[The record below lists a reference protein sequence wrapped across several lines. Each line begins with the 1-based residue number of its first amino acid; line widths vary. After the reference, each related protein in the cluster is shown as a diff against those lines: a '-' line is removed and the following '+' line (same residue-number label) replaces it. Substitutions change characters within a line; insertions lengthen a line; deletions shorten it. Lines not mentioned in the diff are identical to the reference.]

1 MRGKSLALLALAL
14 GCGLIASIGITQVMS
29 KRNTGDK
36 APTGETETI
45 FVALD
50 DIGLGEPLSS
60 PLLRLEQ
67 WPKDKVPT
75 GALTKIED
83 VEGRCTKTK
92 LYAGEPILGNKLHA
106 KGEQGGSV
114 TLLIPKGFRVVS
126 VRVDSV
132 SSSGNLIRHGD
143 RVDVMVH
150 LRRNPGEGFAETMIR
165 TILQDIKVFAVN
177 DVVGLDSEKSN
188 GKPIAAKTI
197 SLLVTPEDAELV
209 MLATQMGA
217 IQLVMRSRE
226 DDEFRDLGEGTGTS
240 RIADQGDPHDRADE
254 DPLAKAASA
263 EGEGEKGNGFLDFLK
278 QAKNTVKPQAA
289 DPAKPAGSDQFEMR
303 MISGPEVSIL
313 VLESEG
319 NQPGSA
325 VGDGFWRVNAAG
337 SGSVLDGG
345 GVDDDMDDFDYEQ
358 EEPGEE
364 ENGEEE
370 NGEEENGEEENII
383 EGN

>member
-29 KRNTGDK
+29 KRNTDDQ

-75 GALTKIED
+75 GALTRIED
-83 VEGRCTKTK
+83 VEGRRTRTK
-92 LYAGEPILGNKLHA
+92 LYAGEPVLEIKLYA
-106 KGEQGGSV
+106 KGDQSGGV
-114 TLLIPKGFRVVS
+114 TPLIPKGYRVVS

-132 SSSGNLIRHGD
+132 SSSGSLIRPGD

-150 LRRNPGEGFAETMIR
+150 LRRNPGEGFAETTIR
-165 TILQDIKVFAVN
+165 TILQDVKVFAVN

-188 GKPIAAKTI
+188 SKSIAAKTI
-197 SLLVTPEDAELV
+197 SLLVSPEDAELV
-209 MLATQMGA
+209 MLATTLGA
-217 IQLVMRSRE
+217 IQLVMRSPE
-226 DDEFRDLGEGTGTS
+226 DDEFHDLGEGTGSS

-254 DPLAKAASA
+254 DPLAKAASSEA
-263 EGEGEKGNGFLDFLK
+263 ESEKGNGFLDFLK
-278 QAKNTVKPQAA
+278 QAKDTVKPPDAG
-289 DPAKPAGSDQFEMR
+289 PAEPVASDRFEMR

-319 NQPGSA
+319 DHPGSA
-325 VGDGFWRVNAAG
+325 VGDGFWKVNANG
-337 SGSVLDGG
+337 LDSVFDEDG
-345 GVDDDMDDFDYEQ
+345 VDDMDDFDYEQ
-358 EEPGEE
+358 EEPEEEESGEE
-364 ENGEEE
+364 ED
-370 NGEEENGEEENII
+370 II
-383 EGN
+383 ERD

>member
-29 KRNTGDK
+29 KRNTDDLT
-36 APTGETETI
+36 PTGETETI

-75 GALTKIED
+75 GALTRIED
-83 VEGRCTKTK
+83 VEGRRTRTK
-92 LYAGEPILGNKLHA
+92 LYAGEPVLEIKLYA
-106 KGEQGGSV
+106 KGDQSGGV
-114 TLLIPKGFRVVS
+114 TPLIPKGYRVVS

-132 SSSGNLIRHGD
+132 SSSGSLIRPGD

-150 LRRNPGEGFAETMIR
+150 LRRNPGEGFAETTIR

-188 GKPIAAKTI
+188 SKSIAAKTI
-197 SLLVTPEDAELV
+197 SLLVSPEDAELV
-209 MLATQMGA
+209 MLATTLGA
-217 IQLVMRSRE
+217 IQLVMRSPE
-226 DDEFRDLGEGTGTS
+226 DDEFHDLGEGTGTS
-240 RIADQGDPHDRADE
+240 QIADQGDPRDRADE
-254 DPLAKAASA
+254 DPLAKAAST
-263 EGEGEKGNGFLDFLK
+263 EGEKENGFLDFLK
-278 QAKNTVKPQAA
+278 QAKNAVKPPAA
-289 DPAKPAGSDQFEMR
+289 GPAEPTRSDRFEMR

-319 NQPGSA
+319 NQTGSA
-325 VGDGFWRVNAAG
+325 VGDGFWRVNANG
-337 SGSVLDGG
+337 SDSVFGGG
-345 GVDDDMDDFDYEQ
+345 GVDDTDDFDYDQEEFDYDQ
-358 EEPGEE
+358 EEPEEEESGEE
-364 ENGEEE
+364 ED
-370 NGEEENGEEENII
+370 II